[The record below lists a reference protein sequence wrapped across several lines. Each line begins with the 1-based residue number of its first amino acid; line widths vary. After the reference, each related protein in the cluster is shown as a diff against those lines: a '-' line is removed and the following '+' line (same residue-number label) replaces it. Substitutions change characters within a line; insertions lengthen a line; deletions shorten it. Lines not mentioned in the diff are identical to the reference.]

1 MAKRGCPKGSHTK
14 YTKVLADEIINELS
28 DGKPLRQICREKDV
42 AWRTIYLWIE
52 QRPDFHA
59 RIAKARELG
68 QDAIAEECLDIANN
82 TTLGVVK
89 TYKDGV
95 VVEAREEDM
104 LGHRKLQIET
114 RLKLLAKWNPK
125 RYGDRITHAGDP
137 DAPVTLELK
146 GSDIHG

>member
-1 MAKRGCPKGSHTK
+1 MARTGCPKGSHSR
-14 YTKVLADEIINELS
+14 YTAALADAIVYDLS
-28 DGKPLRQICREKDV
+28 NGKPLRQICREKEI
-42 AWRTIYLWIE
+42 AWKTIYDWMMA
-52 QRPDFHA
+52 RPDFSA

-82 TTLGVVK
+82 LNLGVTK

-95 VVEAREEDM
+95 VVEAKEEDM

-125 RYGDRITHAGDP
+125 RYGDKLTHSGDP
-137 DAPVTLELK
+137 DQPLTLVLH
-146 GSDIHG
+146 GSDVHG